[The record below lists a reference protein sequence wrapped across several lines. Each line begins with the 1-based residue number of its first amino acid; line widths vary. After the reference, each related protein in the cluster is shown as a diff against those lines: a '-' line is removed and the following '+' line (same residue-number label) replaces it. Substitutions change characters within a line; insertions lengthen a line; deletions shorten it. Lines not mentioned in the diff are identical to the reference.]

1 MLHRFELF
9 DSKKKKDN
17 NKKKNNENKDTHKA
31 NTQNP
36 HNYPIFKFLLK
47 NPPIEKELTLE

>member
-9 DSKKKKDN
+9 DSKKKKRQQ
-17 NKKKNNENKDTHKA
+17 KKNNENKDTHKA

>member
-9 DSKKKKDN
+9 DSKK
-17 NKKKNNENKDTHKA
+17 KKKNNENKDTHKA

-36 HNYPIFKFLLK
+36 HNYPIFKYIVFFFF
-47 NPPIEKELTLE
+47 